1 MTKSAANPAAK
12 SSTKTHTAAG
22 RKLAKQPNFA
32 SSTKSKGTTKA
43 EPNAKS
49 AEVLKAVKT
58 PDLTSVNSTK
68 PNDPRTTKQELV
80 LTLLSRNGG
89 AGIDEIM
96 RATGWQ
102 QHSVRGFFAG
112 TVRKKL
118 GFDLTSVKAEGSERR
133 YAIKVA
139 A

>member
-1 MTKSAANPAAK
+1 MKVQPIGK
-12 SSTKTHTAAG
+12 SS
-22 RKLAKQPNFA
+22 
-32 SSTKSKGTTKA
+32 
-43 EPNAKS
+43 
-49 AEVLKAVKT
+49 EVLKAVKT
-58 PDLTSVNSTK
+58 PDLAPVDCAE
-68 PNDPRTTKQELV
+68 PNAPRTTKQELV
-80 LTLLSRNGG
+80 LTLLSRNDG
-89 AGIDEIM
+89 AAINEIM

-118 GFDLTSVKAEGSERR
+118 GFDLTSEKAEGSERR

>member
-1 MTKSAANPAAK
+1 MTKSNGNSAAQA
-12 SSTKTHTAAG
+12 SSKIHTTSG
-22 RKLAKQPNFA
+22 HKLASQPSLA
-32 SSTKSKGTTKA
+32 SNSKSKGTTKVQ
-43 EPNAKS
+43 PNGKS
-49 AEVLKAVKT
+49 SEVLKAVKT
-58 PDLTSVNSTK
+58 PDLAPVDCTE
-68 PNDPRTTKQELV
+68 PNAQRTTKQELI

-118 GFDLTSVKAEGSERR
+118 GFDLTSEKAEGSERR

>member
-1 MTKSAANPAAK
+1 MIKSTSRRIAK
-12 SSTKTHTAAG
+12 S
-22 RKLAKQPNFA
+22 
-32 SSTKSKGTTKA
+32 
-43 EPNAKS
+43 NAK
-49 AEVLKAVKT
+49 KT
-58 PDLTSVNSTK
+58 ADVNATVNTK
-68 PNDPRTTKQELV
+68 PIAAPKPVKNAELMGTNPTEPTAPRTTKQELV

-118 GFDLTSVKAEGSERR
+118 GFDLTSEKAEGSERR